1 MLMKYIITENQ
12 LTKLIP
18 VVQSRIDSAFDD
30 LKSMSKTGEIEG
42 WVYNVAA
49 SDSDDIS
56 HIEVTNVERDKPN
69 RIWVDVNIY
78 TMSLAGEFENVVDS
92 IETKI
97 KPLFGRL
104 FINPTIIRT
113 REEK

>member
-1 MLMKYIITENQ
+1 MKYIITENQ

-18 VVQSRIDSAFDD
+18 VVQSRIDSSLND
-30 LKSMSKTGEIEG
+30 LKAMDETGELEN
-42 WVYNVAA
+42 WVYGNAA
-49 SDSDDIS
+49 SNSTDIS
-56 HIEVTNVERDKPN
+56 HIEVTNVEKDKPN

-78 TMSLAGEFENVVDS
+78 TMSLRGEFEDVVDS
-92 IETKI
+92 IEARI

-104 FINPTIIRT
+104 FINQTIIRT